1 MAKIV
6 KEFLMGKIKSAVIT
20 AVLCAAIVVLAL
32 FATISCPVPGSKG
45 VKRYNSFISSIQ
57 LGSDLTGSAYT
68 ILYPDG
74 VISAEDYKFGI
85 PEDADDKK
93 EYEDKYTQF
102 GSVYVEND
110 VLEEEQDLASKVQ
123 SDAKILSA
131 RFSKKGYSSYSVSV
145 QDDYTIKISVPT
157 GFTYAAYKGYDT
169 TTRSEQTSA
178 ISQTM
183 QVLSYSGELSLRN
196 TEVGN
201 SNRHDIL
208 TPVNADVASY
218 FKSFSSY
225 SAGGSYAVKVNL
237 SKTGK
242 TQFASISSTVSGASD
257 DTSVRFYVGENQLL
271 ALTVSEEIDSSS
283 FYISVSDTATASDYA
298 IVLNSAAHSQVLSLD
313 YDVDDLTIVYASAP
327 LGDNAAIWMFAAI
340 MLILVAIVIYSIVR
354 YKSLGLVNTIIAVL
368 YTLTIIVATMLIGI
382 EVTVAGAFTAVLG
395 LILLTGVNFA
405 QFESIRRETK
415 KGKTMQA
422 AIKSGYKAMLATI
435 LDMHIV
441 LLVVSIIVTLVC
453 KGELAACG
461 FIFFIAVIASYVL
474 YWFTRLMWYVISSP
488 VKNKFAFGGFK
499 REVIDND

>member
-1 MAKIV
+1 
-6 KEFLMGKIKSAVIT
+6 
-20 AVLCAAIVVLAL
+20 
-32 FATISCPVPGSKG
+32 
-45 VKRYNSFISSIQ
+45 
-57 LGSDLTGSAYT
+57 
-68 ILYPDG
+68 
-74 VISAEDYKFGI
+74 
-85 PEDADDKK
+85 
-93 EYEDKYTQF
+93 
-102 GSVYVEND
+102 
-110 VLEEEQDLASKVQ
+110 
-123 SDAKILSA
+123 
-131 RFSKKGYSSYSVSV
+131 
-145 QDDYTIKISVPT
+145 
-157 GFTYAAYKGYDT
+157 
-169 TTRSEQTSA
+169 
-178 ISQTM
+178 M